1 MKNIKKLLSLVL
13 VCALLGTLAPLS
25 VSAQSNS
32 MYREVDIIF
41 KEDYQP
47 TVPGTLEVSD
57 NFWARQEEQWV
68 LREEAETRTV
78 ENTGVSLWCDVNG
91 DCEVNID
98 DAKELQKAVA
108 QMISIPE
115 EKLAE
120 TAEINM
126 DGIISVSDVTTLQR
140 MLADFDLK
148 QVTAGDVDRNGKLDE
163 NDIIS
168 FFKYFNFEEIKRDLS
183 DATNIEAKNYIIAN
197 YTEEMDLDL
206 AHADFDGN
214 GEVGVDDVY
223 ALINQFDIYYNAL
236 LDVTQDG
243 FHDGRDLNCIKE
255 YLVGAMGIGS
265 PMRTPKSVLLADAN
279 EDGIVNI
286 EDVHFFQKMFAG
298 VGGFES
304 PNTSWISKEMIEKD
318 KEVQTSP
325 YFMGAIKSL
334 DNLTKDFYIAPN
346 GLVDRPYFYQS
357 TPGFRAI
364 DKFGAMFSQG
374 SGTSLLNGYDTGKN
388 NSKQNNIVVPVHLF
402 GREFGDS
409 KPGSNNYS
417 RVSLLHDNISGSYNN
432 VFFFC
437 KNIDCIK
444 GEGFCLG
451 KNFFAPNAGCYD
463 PAISPNT
470 TVQRELVCSLR
481 TCTFE
486 HVVLPKDYTYLDTF
500 QESTNLKSLTDIFAP
515 GVVRIRKNCF
525 KDSKLTKMI
534 IPARIQDI
542 DSQAFY
548 VEKIEKKLNSFCDN
562 GQKAYNIVFLSKS
575 MPYSKDYFNELSDS
589 SYGHFNIS
597 VWPFRGKMSLS
608 SNDKTVANANVN
620 VFAFESSGVAQDLN
634 WFYAESNC
642 APGHHNDKSNTTDY
656 IYKPI
661 YL

>member
-32 MYREVDIIF
+32 MYREVGIIF

-78 ENTGVSLWCDVNG
+78 ENTGVSLWCDVNS
-91 DCEVNID
+91 DSSVNVD
-98 DAKELQKAVA
+98 DATELQKAVA

-168 FFKYFNFEEIKRDLS
+168 FFKYFNYEEIKNDLS

-255 YLVGAMGIGS
+255 YLVGTMGIGS
-265 PMRTPKSVLLADAN
+265 PMRTPKSVLLADVN

-318 KEVQTSP
+318 RELQTDPDLIRRIFSKIN
-325 YFMGAIKSL
+325 FT
-334 DNLTKDFYIAPN
+334 DRFYIAPN
-346 GLVDRPYFYQS
+346 GLVNRPYFYENVS
-357 TPGFRAI
+357 GWCADAVDRYGVI
-364 DKFGAMFSQG
+364 YSQQPV
-374 SGTSLLNGYDTGKN
+374 SYLLGYDINKN
-388 NSKQNNIVVPVHLF
+388 NSKQKNIYVPANIF
-402 GREFGDS
+402 GFEFGDPVAYV
-409 KPGSNNYS
+409 KGKDYS
-417 RVSLLHDNISGSYNN
+417 QISLEKSYTNGTPNN
-432 VFFFC
+432 VFVFC
-437 KNIDCIK
+437 KNIYSVK
-444 GEGFCLG
+444 GPFFKTC
-451 KNFFAPNAGCYD
+451 KNLFVPNAGCFDAVDKVETLGAVEYV
-463 PAISPNT
+463 S
-470 TVQRELVCSLR
+470 SFYSS
-481 TCTFE
+481 TFE
-486 HVVLPKDYTYLDTF
+486 HVVLPRGYTYIRSF
-500 QESTNLKSLTDIFAP
+500 EESKGLKSFTDVFAP
-515 GVVRIRKNCF
+515 DVVNIAERCF
-525 KDSKLTKMI
+525 NDSSFEKI
-534 IPARIQDI
+534 VVPARIKNIQKN
-542 DSQAFY
+542 AFAGL
-548 VEKIEKKLNSFCDN
+548 KIPKTLNAFCDN
-562 GQKAYNIVFLSKS
+562 NQKSYNIVFLSKS
-575 MPYSKDYFNELSDS
+575 MPYDKDYFQKLDGTDFTHYVSLWPQRRGSDK
-589 SYGHFNIS
+589 YWTI
-597 VWPFRGKMSLS
+597 
-608 SNDKTVANANVN
+608 ANANVN
-620 VFAFESSGVAQDLN
+620 VFAFESSGVAQDLY
-634 WFYAESNC
+634 WFYSESDC
-642 APGHHNDKSNTTDY
+642 AIVHHKNQSETKDF
-656 IYKPI
+656 IYKPV